1 MALNEVI
8 NKNGTLLA
16 KTFDGT
22 ATAEPITQDEGE
34 KDFESIREARAVWHL
49 ANISAPTSSP
59 DNLVAASPINEGD
72 RLILVKDDNSTVDF
86 IAEGVKKSTR
96 SMIPKMTDNTTPAG
110 VASSSTGNAFQA
122 FDGSDGTTT
131 TVGWSSNP
139 FWAAYNFEN
148 NERKFV
154 KNVYVKAWYRW
165 GTDRDSHMSEI
176 HIQGSM
182 DGVIWQSLS
191 IHTGLGR
198 SMSGGKIFTVQSPG
212 SYSHYRIYTPSA
224 RNCGFRTISLL
235 TDEGDA
241 LDTTDITAGETP
253 SKVFRFMD
261 ILKFNDVPAIE
272 KDIYLKY
279 GTTGNKLLAFPIY
292 HDVSLSGRTLTTS
305 VEFSAPN
312 NDVTEI
318 TGQVYKAV

>member
-8 NKNGTLLA
+8 NKNGALFA

-22 ATAEPITQDEGE
+22 AVAEPITQDDGD
-34 KDFESIREARAVWHL
+34 KDFESIREVRAIWHL
-49 ANISAPTSSP
+49 ANISGSASSP
-59 DNLVAASPINEGD
+59 DNLVALSPINEGD

-86 IAEGVKKSTR
+86 IAKGVKKSTR

-110 VASSSTGNAFQA
+110 VASSSTGAAWRA
-122 FDGSDGTTT
+122 FDDSDGTDIR
-131 TVGWSSNP
+131 VGGGTSPLWV
-139 FWAAYNFEN
+139 AYNFEN

-154 KNVYVKAWYRW
+154 ENVYVKARYEDKW
-165 GTDRDSHMSEI
+165 SNISEI

-182 DGVIWQSLS
+182 DGVIWQTLS
-191 IHTGLGR
+191 RHTGLGH
-198 SMSGGKIFTVQSPG
+198 SMSSGKTFTVQFPG
-212 SYSHYRIYTPSA
+212 SYSHYRVYAPNAYRYS
-224 RNCGFRTISLL
+224 GFQTISLL

-241 LDTTDITAGETP
+241 LDTTDITAGKTP

-261 ILKFNDVPAIE
+261 VLKFNGVPAIE

-292 HDVSLSGRTLTTS
+292 HDVLLSGRTLTTS

>member
-22 ATAEPITQDEGE
+22 AVAEPITQDEGE
-34 KDFESIREARAVWHL
+34 KDFESIREARAIWHL
-49 ANISAPTSSP
+49 ANISEPTSSP

-110 VASSSTGNAFQA
+110 VASSSTGDAWKV
-122 FDGSDGTTT
+122 FDGSDGTVIS
-131 TVGWSSNP
+131 VGGGTSSL
-139 FWAAYNFEN
+139 WVAYNFEN

-154 KNVYVKAWYRW
+154 KNVYVKAYYYYGWCN
-165 GTDRDSHMSEI
+165 MSEI

-182 DGVIWQSLS
+182 DGVIWQTLS
-191 IHTGLGR
+191 IHAGLNH
-198 SMSGGKIFTVQSPG
+198 SEMSSGKILTIQSPG
-212 SYSHYRIYTPSA
+212 SYSHYRVYTPGVSEYS
-224 RNCGFRTISLL
+224 GFRTVSLL

-261 ILKFNDVPAIE
+261 VLKFNGVPAIE

-279 GTTGNKLLAFPIY
+279 GTTGDKLLAFPIY
-292 HDVSLSGRTLTTS
+292 HDVSLYGRTLTTS
-305 VEFSAPN
+305 VEFSAPGN
-312 NDVTEI
+312 EVTEI
-318 TGQVYKAV
+318 TGQIYKAV